1 MNKRMQKL
9 LSVFTAG
16 LFVLQ
21 SASLVATGVF
31 AEDAGTAEVVKHTP
45 TLDAKLDD
53 QYKKSYKTELDT
65 SVLRLRKTGKPS
77 VDGVEEWPVYTA
89 EDRTHM
95 VIDENEWIVKHDMR
109 AKDDAV
115 FRPMYS
121 VLLND

>member
-77 VDGVEEWPVYTA
+77 VAIADKYAEFKGDMAATAYYLWDDGY
-89 EDRTHM
+89 
-95 VIDENEWIVKHDMR
+95 I
-109 AKDDAV
+109 
-115 FRPMYS
+115 
-121 VLLND
+121 